1 MLRAVCDAARAIPTI
16 QCTQK
21 SLGKLVKNRRILWLH
36 PQMRLLLELWAVA
49 RESAFSVGGL
59 DSAAL
64 GSRTFESNA
73 FCH

>member
-16 QCTQK
+16 QCAQK
-21 SLGKLVKNRRILWLH
+21 SLGELVKNRRILWLH

-49 RESAFSVGGL
+49 RESAFSVGAL

-64 GSRTFESNA
+64 GSRTFEWNA
-73 FCH
+73 F